1 MLNQDY
7 LEIDASPL
15 ATMTL
20 NFFEDLQA
28 QKEAK
33 GSNFWENFCELNS
46 SAPEC
51 KIYED

>member
-7 LEIDASPL
+7 HEIDASPL
-15 ATMTL
+15 ASMTIR
-20 NFFEDLQA
+20 FFEELQA
-28 QKEAK
+28 EKEAK

-51 KIYED
+51 KVYGD